1 MRSFKNPSRIFAAAS
16 ATGAATLLAIA
27 MAAAPASAATTS
39 RIAINGN
46 LISPDAA
53 SVAVTD
59 PTNGTDAC
67 FAASRGTTLIAT
79 AVSVNS
85 GDNVHFDMYRK
96 PGCGDWNS
104 AASFSRVVPD
114 DVSQTWNV
122 N

>member
-1 MRSFKNPSRIFAAAS
+1 MRSLKNPNRIIAAAS
-16 ATGAATLLAIA
+16 TLGAATLLAIG
-27 MAAAPASAATTS
+27 MAAGLASAATTS

-46 LISPDAA
+46 LISADAV
-53 SVAVTD
+53 SVAVTG
-59 PTNGTDAC
+59 PASGTDAC
-67 FAASRGTTLIAT
+67 FLASRGATLIAT
-79 AVSVNS
+79 VTVNS

-114 DVSQTWNV
+114 NVGQTWNV